1 MEPEGGDPARL
12 NTFARKLAEDPL
24 FMLPEGTVSPWRER
38 EMRRMRE
45 SSCNVSAIEDAAFP
59 GVSLGKK
66 HFSVPKA
73 VMKRRAD
80 PPTREDELRR
90 ACEMLKRSVVLRRD
104 ANKSPVAGK
113 GEGKQEKESHE
124 PQMDATG
131 KGKQEIECLNPQV
144 LDPASNTTA
153 MDDLPD
159 SNRATALES
168 VPANVTDTSP
178 PSSNDQ
184 PTAAEIIDNAIS
196 AATAEVGSVEKFR
209 ELVGRYFNDIPVEN
223 SAALPEELV
232 EVLEKLGIKSNTPEW
247 KTGKKK

>member
-90 ACEMLKRSVVLRRD
+90 ACEMLKRSVELRRD
-104 ANKSPVAGK
+104 ANKRPVAGK
-113 GEGKQEKESHE
+113 GEGKQ
-124 PQMDATG
+124 G
-131 KGKQEIECLNPQV
+131 IECLNPQT
-144 LDPASNTTA
+144 LDPVGNSSTMA
-153 MDDLPD
+153 DLPD
-159 SNRATALES
+159 SNCTTALES

-178 PSSNDQ
+178 PSSSDQ
-184 PTAAEIIDNAIS
+184 LTAVEIIDNAIS